1 MLSWG
6 AKVDEQDAVNL
17 PLSPGANGMQALRI
31 LNDCGAFRQKLPLPT
46 PDNNGPAQEP
56 PTAPEKKKPEKPV
69 NAQMANIPSE
79 WLYVLQILHEM
90 GSTDAVIAGGALRDT
105 FNARAVRDVDI
116 FLANPV
122 TGFFQEKKQKKFLEA
137 LFSKAGLEICDQIV
151 GYGDYG
157 GPITGKFA
165 KPKSNELVTR
175 DYGSVFKS
183 PTSSWRVVAGPQ
195 KTEYNIVFIDKTLA
209 EDLRKKRVG
218 ELLRAF
224 DIGLC
229 QIGTD
234 GKKIITTGLYDSDIN
249 TKQVEV
255 WHENPCSLEHLQR
268 VIEKYKDYKVGA
280 EAKKIL
286 NKPRPR
292 VVESWGS

>member
-1 MLSWG
+1 
-6 AKVDEQDAVNL
+6 
-17 PLSPGANGMQALRI
+17 
-31 LNDCGAFRQKLPLPT
+31 
-46 PDNNGPAQEP
+46 
-56 PTAPEKKKPEKPV
+56 
-69 NAQMANIPSE
+69 
-79 WLYVLQILHEM
+79 
-90 GSTDAVIAGGALRDT
+90 
-105 FNARAVRDVDI
+105 
-116 FLANPV
+116 
-122 TGFFQEKKQKKFLEA
+122 
-137 LFSKAGLEICDQIV
+137 
-151 GYGDYG
+151 
-157 GPITGKFA
+157 
-165 KPKSNELVTR
+165 
-175 DYGSVFKS
+175 
-183 PTSSWRVVAGPQ
+183 VAGPK

-209 EDLRKKRVG
+209 EDLRRKMVS

-249 TKQVEV
+249 TKQIEV